1 MSSFFNSCLHDSGP
15 GDRLRM
21 RGRCAPHDIRLKS
34 MLDRDLCGAGLLD
47 EEREVLASRSVLGRH
62 SSFFRTILSTVPV
75 GKTTS
80 H

>member
-1 MSSFFNSCLHDSGP
+1 MS
-15 GDRLRM
+15 
-21 RGRCAPHDIRLKS
+21 GRCAPHDIRLKS
-34 MLDRDLCGAGLLD
+34 MLDRDLYEARLLD